1 MLGLWG
7 DVGTNSE
14 VELVLALN
22 RVPEQVKGSKS
33 AELNR

>member
-7 DVGTNSE
+7 DVGTNPE
-14 VELVLALN
+14 VELVSAVN

-33 AELNR
+33 TELNG

>member
-7 DVGTNSE
+7 DVETNPE
-14 VELVLALN
+14 VELVSALN

-33 AELNR
+33 AELKG